1 MIQIIIKI
9 LILSVSI
16 FLIAKLLPG
25 IRVKSFRTAIGVAVV
40 YSIINFLVGW
50 ILKLLA
56 LPLILITFGLFIFM
70 INATLLW
77 ITDKIIDDFEID
89 GFGLTILAAF
99 LITIVNSILDWI
111 L

>member
-56 LPLILITFGLFIFM
+56 LPLILITFGLFIFV

>member
-1 MIQIIIKI
+1 MIQIFIKI

>member
-56 LPLILITFGLFIFM
+56 LPLILITFGLFIFV

-99 LITIVNSILDWI
+99 LITIVNSILVWI

>member
-1 MIQIIIKI
+1 MIHIIIKI

-25 IRVKSFRTAIGVAVV
+25 IRIKSFMSAIGVAVV
-40 YSIINFLVGW
+40 YSLINFLVGW

-56 LPLILITFGLFIFM
+56 LPVILVTFGLFIFV
-70 INATLLW
+70 INAILLW
-77 ITDKIIDDFEID
+77 ITDKLIDDFEID

-99 LITIVNSILDWI
+99 LITIVNSILNWI

>member
-9 LILSVSI
+9 LFLSVSI

>member
-1 MIQIIIKI
+1 MMHIIIKI

-25 IRVKSFRTAIGVAVV
+25 IRIKSFMSAIGVAVV
-40 YSIINFLVGW
+40 YSLINFLVGW

-56 LPLILITFGLFIFM
+56 LPVILVTFGLFIFV
-70 INATLLW
+70 INAILLW
-77 ITDKIIDDFEID
+77 ITDKLIDDFEID

-99 LITIVNSILDWI
+99 LITIVNSILNWI

>member
-56 LPLILITFGLFIFM
+56 LPLILITFGLFIFV

-77 ITDKIIDDFEID
+77 ITDKLIDDFEID